1 MGSNRRNH
9 ANGLERYQYVIL
21 YAKNAPGVL
30 VDRAGNTMA
39 NFGPQTALNNSREL
53 SSGTGP
59 AAGGLW
65 LSQDEFAFTE
75 GESVSLSVRLTEQPA
90 DDVTVS
96 VTPVPST
103 KVTVSPA
110 SLTFKPEN
118 WETPQSVTVNSSAD
132 DNQLGY
138 WTSLRLT
145 ASGGGYEGFGVVRM
159 VMVDGDAGSA
169 P

>member
-1 MGSNRRNH
+1 MSI
-9 ANGLERYQYVIL
+9 A
-21 YAKNAPGVL
+21 
-30 VDRAGNTMA
+30 
-39 NFGPQTALNNSREL
+39 
-53 SSGTGP
+53 
-59 AAGGLW
+59 
-65 LSQDEFAFTE
+65 
-75 GESVSLSVRLTEQPA
+75 
-90 DDVTVS
+90 
-96 VTPVPST
+96 PVPST

-132 DNQLGY
+132 DNRLGY
-138 WTSLRLT
+138 WTSLWLT